1 MGVINSAGVA
11 WLGLLKAL
19 NGVAFIM
26 ATAIFILGLLHQK
39 GKSNVSYRLLVILTV
54 IAIAFA
60 ILVAI
65 IATLMDITELIK
77 SSTLLTTAAVSA
89 IGLSLYKKR
98 K

>member
-1 MGVINSAGVA
+1 MKDGFKKIYDEIISPGRTFQEKV
-11 WLGLLKAL
+11 
-19 NGVAFIM
+19 F
-26 ATAIFILGLLHQK
+26 
-39 GKSNVSYRLLVILTV
+39 VILTV
-54 IAIAFA
+54 IAIALA
-60 ILVAI
+60 ALVAI